1 MPCCNE
7 KPQRNIILI
16 YKTNNIK
23 LHAVFNS
30 FNQNKNN
37 HSNLYIP
44 SSSDKMKM
52 NNKDLHKVFCVI
64 LIFKTLYFRI
74 RIKMALFS
82 SLVKTTVVKQD
93 TSRKLFDGK
102 INKKLNYFCFSDF
115 SIDT

>member
-1 MPCCNE
+1 MIF
-7 KPQRNIILI
+7 RS
-16 YKTNNIK
+16 
-23 LHAVFNS
+23 VFNG
-30 FNQNKNN
+30 FNQNKNY
-37 HSNLYIP
+37 HSNVYIP